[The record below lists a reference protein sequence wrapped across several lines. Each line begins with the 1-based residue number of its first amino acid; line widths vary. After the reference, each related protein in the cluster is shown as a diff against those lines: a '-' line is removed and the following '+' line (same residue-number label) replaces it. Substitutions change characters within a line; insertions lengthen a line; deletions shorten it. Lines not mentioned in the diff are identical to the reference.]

1 MNTLNLSR
9 EGAEL
14 LKEAIEREIRSIELC
29 AVLNVNYNKTDAKK
43 DAEKIDGLKLLLDS
57 VDEIIYNYSHDR

>member
-14 LKEAIEREIRSIELC
+14 LKGALEREIRSIELC
-29 AVLNVNYNKTDAKK
+29 AVLNVNYNKADAKK
-43 DAEKIDGLKLLLDS
+43 DAEKIDGLKQLLDS
-57 VDEIIYNYSHDR
+57 VDEIIYNYSHNA

>member
-14 LKEAIEREIRSIELC
+14 LKGALEREIRSIELC
-29 AVLNVNYNKTDAKK
+29 AVLNVNYNKADAKK
-43 DAEKIDGLKLLLDS
+43 DAEKIDGLKQLLDS
-57 VDEIIYNYSHDR
+57 VDEIIYNYSHE